1 MNIMQDYFFT
11 LNEFE
16 QTLNC
21 ISRWFSIRDRCD
33 RFIAVCIN
41 QNTRI
46 EDKRAL
52 HRKCFSREHLIK
64 LFYITCLVAGLFMVL
79 PLQDDRLKK
88 SFAALFKV
96 TCPTL
101 VSTRWGYLCLHW
113 KQYFCFRFEA
123 RLVMYFFQ
131 RKRKTSQRSSKGN
144 QHHESGSKCLTG

>member
-1 MNIMQDYFFT
+1 MVFDQGPLRPIH
-11 LNEFE
+11 
-16 QTLNC
+16 C
-21 ISRWFSIRDRCD
+21 S
-33 RFIAVCIN
+33 
-41 QNTRI
+41 
-46 EDKRAL
+46 L
-52 HRKCFSREHLIK
+52 HQPEYTNRGQACTAQKMFSREHLIK

-131 RKRKTSQRSSKGN
+131 RKRITSQRSSKGN